1 MADSRQDGLESLLGH
16 RFERSDWLE
25 RALTHSSWMAE
36 NAPKDGSAGIDDNE
50 KLEFLGDAVLALV
63 VSEAL
68 LTNFPAWRE
77 GELSK
82 ARATLVNSGALAEAA
97 RRLDLGA
104 HLRLGRGEE
113 KTGGRQ
119 KTALLADAYEAVV
132 AALFLDAGLPAART
146 FIEGSL
152 LSWGLAQQTERLGQ
166 ADRKSHLQEL
176 LQAHGWPPATYRVVG
191 QTGPDHRKV
200 FEVEVIVGG
209 RATAF
214 GQGSS
219 KKEAE
224 QIAASG
230 AIEQLART
238 FALDE
243 KQDAGSGPND
253 RS

>member
-1 MADSRQDGLESLLGH
+1 MADVRQDGLESLLGH
-16 RFERSDWLE
+16 RFERWDWLE

-36 NAPKDGSAGIDDNE
+36 NAPKDGNPVSTIMKSLSFSATP
-50 KLEFLGDAVLALV
+50 FLRWWSARLCSPD
-63 VSEAL
+63 
-68 LTNFPAWRE
+68 FPAWRE

-132 AALFLDAGLPAART
+132 AALFLDAGLPAARA
-146 FIEGSL
+146 FIETSL

-166 ADRKSHLQEL
+166 ADHKSHLQEL
-176 LQAHGWPPATYRVVG
+176 LQARGWPPATYRVVG

-209 RATAF
+209 RA
-214 GQGSS
+214 
-219 KKEAE
+219 
-224 QIAASG
+224 AASRPG
-230 AIEQLART
+230 
-238 FALDE
+238 
-243 KQDAGSGPND
+243 
-253 RS
+253 